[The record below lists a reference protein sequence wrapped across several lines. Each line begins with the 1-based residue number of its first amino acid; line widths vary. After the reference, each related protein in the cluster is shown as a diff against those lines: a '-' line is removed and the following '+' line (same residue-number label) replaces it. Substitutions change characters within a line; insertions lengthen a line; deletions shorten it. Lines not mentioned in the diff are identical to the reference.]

1 MKIYRIRLNV
11 DKGFAYLES
20 EGFDF
25 EMRRQIYMGEKIN
38 TISNEKFIVKTKKG
52 KYPDFMGSSS
62 IPFISD
68 KFKKVIENHSE
79 INNINFLPTKIEKEN
94 YWLLNIIG
102 YLDCFDKE
110 KSTFSTFDNGEPDE
124 IQNIVFFEENIPS
137 FSIFKIKESPIN
149 IFITDE
155 FKKVIEENHI
165 SGVSFLENTD
175 LTFG

>member
-25 EMRRQIYMGEKIN
+25 EIRQQIYMGEKVN

-68 KFKKVIENHSE
+68 KFKKIIEDNSDLK
-79 INNINFLPTKIEKEN
+79 NFNFLPTKIEKEN
-94 YWLLNIIG
+94 YWLLNVIG
-102 YLDCFDKE
+102 FLDCFDKE
-110 KSTFSTFDNGEPDE
+110 KSTFSTYSNGEPDE
-124 IQNIVFFEENIPS
+124 IQNIVFDEKNIPS
-137 FSIFKIKESPIN
+137 VSIFKIKESPVN
-149 IFITDE
+149 IFITAG
-155 FKKVIEENHI
+155 FKKIIEQNNI
-165 SGVSFLENTD
+165 SGIEFLESTD